1 MEGKKKN
8 TKKPKGKKKK
18 KPTER
23 KRRRIGQKM
32 NKYFNL
38 RRNHSE

>member
-18 KPTER
+18 PTER
-23 KRRRIGQKM
+23 KRRRIAQKM